1 MRQQHVENGKVDF
14 KVDFEIKIETE
25 RERKDKKKDKKSNQN
40 KRSTIARRQS
50 YKTIHLNEGFMRK
63 S

>member
-25 RERKDKKKDKKSNQN
+25 RERKDKKRIQKVIKIKDQPLPDDRVTKPY
-40 KRSTIARRQS
+40 I
-50 YKTIHLNEGFMRK
+50 
-63 S
+63 